1 MKVLITDK
9 INESAKDIIGDA
21 AICDFLPTM
30 SEDELVQ
37 KIGEYDAL
45 MVRSQTKVTKKII
58 EAGKSLKIIGRAGV
72 GVDNIDLEAA
82 TKCGIIVVNSPDGNT
97 HAAAEHTVA
106 MMLSLSRN
114 IPQAYET
121 IKQGLWERSKFTGV
135 EVFGKTLGVIGFGK
149 IGQHVAKVAQALGMN
164 IVVYDPYTTKELVE
178 NLCAFYC
185 STLDE
190 FWGQCDYIS
199 IHTPKTK
206 ETISLINKNTINRM
220 KKGVKIINCARG
232 GIIDEAALC
241 EAIKEGQVSGAA
253 IDVFENEPDIKSS
266 PLFGCVDKC
275 VLTPHLG
282 ASTSEAQINVAVD
295 VAKQIRE
302 VLLGGEAK
310 SAVNL
315 PQMKPEKL
323 EPVKDYMGLA
333 QNISQMASQIAS
345 GNIQSVEITVMGEL
359 AQVDATPIEIAV
371 LKGVFDYRVGSVNY
385 VNAPLI
391 AKERGIKVTTIKSN
405 QNVPSCGVITVKII
419 TSENE
424 TIVRGAMLAKDIY
437 RITKINNFSTSIMPD
452 SNMLLIPHENK
463 PSMVAKVAQIIGE
476 KGININSMQVN
487 NDTKSQNNESIM
499 ILNIPC
505 EVKDDVIQKLNQIDG
520 VNSSK
525 YIKLSV

>member
-1 MKVLITDK
+1 M
-9 INESAKDIIGDA
+9 
-21 AICDFLPTM
+21 
-30 SEDELVQ
+30 
-37 KIGEYDAL
+37 
-45 MVRSQTKVTKKII
+45 
-58 EAGKSLKIIGRAGV
+58 
-72 GVDNIDLEAA
+72 
-82 TKCGIIVVNSPDGNT
+82 
-97 HAAAEHTVA
+97 
-106 MMLSLSRN
+106 
-114 IPQAYET
+114 
-121 IKQGLWERSKFTGV
+121 
-135 EVFGKTLGVIGFGK
+135 
-149 IGQHVAKVAQALGMN
+149 
-164 IVVYDPYTTKELVE
+164 
-178 NLCAFYC
+178 
-185 STLDE
+185 
-190 FWGQCDYIS
+190 
-199 IHTPKTK
+199 
-206 ETISLINKNTINRM
+206 
-220 KKGVKIINCARG
+220 
-232 GIIDEAALC
+232 
-241 EAIKEGQVSGAA
+241 
-253 IDVFENEPDIKSS
+253 
-266 PLFGCVDKC
+266 
-275 VLTPHLG
+275 TPHLG

-499 ILNIPC
+499 ILNVPC

-520 VNSSK
+520 VKSSK